1 MTTELALASGIIY
14 RAHPTIEIDGQR
26 DERVQTL
33 LLAMEMQEAEGGLS
47 SLELRFRNTSTL
59 EQQGVDFAFEY
70 SEHDLLS
77 LGKSIRIL
85 AGDESDPQEIFRG
98 IISGLELVMEQK
110 QEPELIVLAED
121 ALQKARMAR
130 HTQLHTD
137 TSLRSL
143 VESVAADL
151 GLRAAISG
159 LSDNISPQMQ
169 LNETHLAFLR
179 RLLQRYD
186 ADVQVVGEELQV
198 SPRSDVRRNEINL
211 EINSQLKNI
220 RVLADLAHQVT
231 EVTFSGWDFSQ
242 GRAISASSDGGADLG
257 PGSGRTGTQI
267 LAEAF
272 EERPEH
278 ISSTAAADEAEARA
292 LANARYS
299 KCARQFV
306 TVEGKAEGNPNLRVG
321 SHVSLRGLGPRFENT
336 YYVTRVCHRYD
347 DRQGY
352 KTEFEA
358 QGSYFG
364 G

>member
-1 MTTELALASGIIY
+1 MTTELALASSIIY
-14 RAHPTIEIDGQR
+14 QAHPIIEIDGQR

-33 LLAMEMQEAEGGLS
+33 LLAMEMQEAEGGFS

-59 EQQGVDFAFEY
+59 EQEGVDFAFEY

-77 LGKSIRIL
+77 LGKSIKIL

-98 IISGLELVMEQK
+98 VISGLELVMEQQ

-151 GLRAAISG
+151 GLRATITG
-159 LSDNISPQMQ
+159 LSDSISPQMQ

-186 ADVQVVGEELQV
+186 ADLQVVGDELHL
-198 SPRSDVRRNEINL
+198 SPRAEVRRNEINL
-211 EINSQLKNI
+211 EINSQLGNI

-231 EVTFSGWDFSQ
+231 EVTFSGWDATRGQ
-242 GRAISASSDGGADLG
+242 TINVSSDGSADLG
-257 PGSGRTGTQI
+257 PGSGRSGTQI
-267 LAEAF
+267 LAAAF
-272 EERPEH
+272 DERSEH
-278 ISSTAAADEAEARA
+278 ISGMAGADEAEAQA
-292 LANARYS
+292 LVNARYS
-299 KCARQFV
+299 KCARQLV
-306 TVEGKAEGNPNLRVG
+306 AVEGTAEGNPNLRVG
-321 SHVSLRGLGPRFENT
+321 SHVTLRGLGPRFENT

-347 DRQGY
+347 DTQGY
-352 KTEFEA
+352 RTEFEA
-358 QGSYFG
+358 QGGYFG

>member
-1 MTTELALASGIIY
+1 MATEPALASGIIY
-14 RAHPTIEIDGQR
+14 RARPTIEIDGQR

-33 LLAMEMQEAEGGLS
+33 LTAMEMQEAEAGFS

-59 EQQGVDFAFEY
+59 EQNGVGFAFEY

-77 LGKSIRIL
+77 LGKSIKIL

-98 IISGLELVMEQK
+98 VISGLELVLEQQ

-130 HTQLHTD
+130 HTRLHTD
-137 TSLRSL
+137 TSLQSL

-151 GLRAAISG
+151 GLRATVAG
-159 LSDNISPQMQ
+159 LSESISHQMQ
-169 LNETHLAFLR
+169 LNESDLAFVR
-179 RLLQRYD
+179 RLLQRVD
-186 ADVQVVGEELQV
+186 ADLQVVGDELHV
-198 SPRSDVRRNEINL
+198 SPRAEVRRNEITL
-211 EINSQLKNI
+211 EINSQLSDI
-220 RVLADLAHQVT
+220 RVLADLAHQVSQ
-231 EVTFSGWDFSQ
+231 VTFSGWDVARGQ
-242 GRAISASSDGGADLG
+242 AINVSSNGSADMG
-257 PGSGRTGTQI
+257 PGSGRSGTQV
-267 LAEAF
+267 LAAVF
-272 EERPEH
+272 DQRAEH
-278 ISSTAAADEAEARA
+278 ISSTAVADEAEAQA
-292 LANARYS
+292 LVNARYS
-299 KCARQFV
+299 KCARRFV
-306 TVEGKAEGNPNLRVG
+306 TVEGKAEGNPGLRVG
-321 SHVSLRGLGPRFENT
+321 SHVTLRGLGPRFENT